1 MAAAKDQETMPVL
14 TVGNGNWG
22 TVSLTSV
29 QAVLNSA
36 SEELLNA
43 FGRPPDASIRV
54 ACWGQEPRVFFD
66 HRPYEIRIS
75 AQDTHWCQ
83 YVYQFSHE
91 LCHVMTN
98 FNHCKEHR
106 HKWFDESLCE
116 MASLFVLHRL
126 AEAWAE
132 NPPPDIYGASEF
144 APHHGTY
151 AERIE
156 EQYRLAPGCD
166 LPGWLAANIE
176 AMEADSIRRELNGVV
191 AIALLD
197 RFRDEPSLWGDC
209 IWLNHWD
216 PRKDATFSNYL
227 ESWVACLHKHGRG
240 DRVPTVARNLFLQD
254 APGESRVK

>member
-1 MAAAKDQETMPVL
+1 MPVL

-36 SEELLNA
+36 YEKLVDA

-54 ACWGQEPRVFFD
+54 GWWGQGPRVFDD

-75 AQDTHWCQ
+75 ARDTYWSQ

-91 LCHVMTN
+91 LCHVMTS

-106 HKWFDESLCE
+106 HKWFEESLCE
-116 MASLFVLHRL
+116 MASLFVLHHL
-126 AEAWAE
+126 AQNWAE
-132 NPPPDIYGASEF
+132 HPPDIFGASEF
-144 APHHGTY
+144 ASHHGTY
-151 AERIE
+151 AEQIE
-156 EQYRLAPGCD
+156 EKHRLARGCD

-176 AMEADSIRRELNGVV
+176 TLERDPLRRELNSAV

-197 RFRDEPSLWGDC
+197 RFRDEPSLWSDC
-209 IWLNHWD
+209 GWLNHWD
-216 PRKDATFSNYL
+216 ARMDATFSDYL
-227 ESWVACLHKHGRG
+227 NSWVACLHRHGCE
-240 DRVPTVARNLFLQD
+240 DRVPTVVRKLFLRDTLSQ
-254 APGESRVK
+254 SRAK